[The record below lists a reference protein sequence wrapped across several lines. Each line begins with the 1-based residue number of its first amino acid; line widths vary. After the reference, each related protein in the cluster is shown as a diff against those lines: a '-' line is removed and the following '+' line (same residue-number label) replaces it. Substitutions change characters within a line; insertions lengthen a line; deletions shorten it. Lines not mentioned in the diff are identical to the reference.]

1 MSLQLERIAYCSHA
15 RRPDLALVTLAEIL
29 SVSDRNNRRDN
40 LTGVLLVSRGRFF
53 QVLEGAAQDL
63 DRTLARITAD
73 PRHTDLKIVAR
84 EPIRNRLFGQWGMVA
99 ARVAPSQQGRIDAVI
114 DRCHHDP
121 KTAVDAARTLLDE
134 QIAE

>member
-1 MSLQLERIAYCSHA
+1 MSLQLERIAYCSQA
-15 RRPDLALVTLAEIL
+15 RRPDLALLTLAEIL

-73 PRHTDLKIVAR
+73 PRHTDLKVVTR
-84 EPIRNRLFGQWGMVA
+84 EPIRDRLFGQWGMVA
-99 ARVAPSQQGRIDAVI
+99 ARIAPSRQDRIDAVI
-114 DRCHHDP
+114 DRCHLEP
-121 KTAVDAARTLLDE
+121 TTAVDAARALLDE
-134 QIAE
+134 QIAD